1 MARLRVV
8 PPPDQDELEGTDAQE
23 AQEANEALK
32 PAARAPLVMEAEE
45 DHGDPSLLE
54 DRAAVEEAVKQVEAG
69 GEAEIKAPPRRPKLW
84 LGVYVIA
91 LAGLLWA
98 LPLLGTGTFSMPEE
112 YTGPLRRIGVALLAA
127 ALIRAA
133 AAAVEAL
140 VMARV
145 KDAADRYNIIKVLDL
160 VSWFVIAL
168 VAATQLFAEWYQA
181 LASLGLVSLV
191 VGLALQE
198 PLSSFFAW
206 LYILARKPYRV
217 GDRIAVGDLQGDVIQ
232 VGYLDT
238 TLWEFGG
245 KYISGDHPSG
255 RIIKFP
261 NASVLNQPI
270 VNYTWPL
277 FPYRWDEIKFQIAYN
292 ADLAYVAETMQRVV
306 EREMGAELKER
317 IAAYRQLLKKTPVNE
332 LSVRE
337 RPTVI
342 FRVHDN
348 TWLQAIVRY
357 VVDPRRSGPVKSKLI
372 PLLLNALNA
381 EPDRVKFPK
390 GDNR

>member
-8 PPPDQDELEGTDAQE
+8 PPPGAEDEEELKEGQIGPE
-23 AQEANEALK
+23 LI
-32 PAARAPLVMEAEE
+32 EE

-54 DRAAVEEAVKQVEAG
+54 DRDAVEEAVRHIEAG
-69 GEAEIKAPPRRPKLW
+69 ETAEIKAPPRRPRLW
-84 LGVYVIA
+84 LGLYVLA
-91 LAGLLWA
+91 LAALLWA
-98 LPLLGTGTFSMPEE
+98 LPLIGTGYFGLTDELAA
-112 YTGPLRRIGVALLAA
+112 PLRRAGIVLVTAVAIRALAA
-127 ALIRAA
+127 M
-133 AAAVEAL
+133 VEAVVL
-140 VMARV
+140 ERV
-145 KDAADRYNIIKVLDL
+145 KEAANRYNIIKVLDL
-160 VSWFVIAL
+160 VSWAAIVL
-168 VAATQLFAEWYQA
+168 VGVTQLFAEWYQA
-181 LASLGLVSLV
+181 LASLGVVSLV
-191 VGLALQE
+191 VGLALQG

-206 LYILARKPYRV
+206 IYILARKPYRV

-261 NASVLNQPI
+261 NASVLNGPI

-277 FPYRWDEIKFQIAYN
+277 FPYRWDEIKFQIAYD
-292 ADLAYVAETMQRVV
+292 ADLSYVAETMQRVV
-306 EREMGAELKER
+306 EHEMGAELKER

-357 VVDPRRSGPVKSKLI
+357 VVDPRRSGPVKSRLM
-372 PLLLNALNA
+372 PLLLNALN
-381 EPDRVKFPK
+381 EHPERVKFPR
-390 GDNR
+390 GDAR